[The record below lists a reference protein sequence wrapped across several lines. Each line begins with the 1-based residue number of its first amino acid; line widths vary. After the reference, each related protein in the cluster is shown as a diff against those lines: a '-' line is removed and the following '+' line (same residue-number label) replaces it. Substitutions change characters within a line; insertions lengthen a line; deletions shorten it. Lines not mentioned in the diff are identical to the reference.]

1 MTQVNRAW
9 RANCDFNYTA
19 RSVKEKNMAR
29 LFSPLLYTLEDLLE
43 QSVVMMACI
52 GWGWLSVVVMLLS
65 LGEGL
70 IKYFGG

>member
-1 MTQVNRAW
+1 
-9 RANCDFNYTA
+9 
-19 RSVKEKNMAR
+19 MAR